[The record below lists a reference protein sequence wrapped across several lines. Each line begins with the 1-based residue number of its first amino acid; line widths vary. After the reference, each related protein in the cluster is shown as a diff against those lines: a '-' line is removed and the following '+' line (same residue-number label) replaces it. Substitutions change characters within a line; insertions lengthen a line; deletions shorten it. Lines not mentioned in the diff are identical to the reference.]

1 MGEFLF
7 DHEYPIVINTE
18 ARIMTTNTVTSSTNG
33 IITLTLGVL
42 AAGLVF
48 MVLTG
53 RDVPIVG
60 NGAGALLALGI
71 IGIAM
76 CTLSG
81 IGTVQGT
88 LGWTHP
94 LTIIGSI
101 LGVAALLVVAL
112 PLFGVHLPLIA
123 DTRSAVLA
131 LAVIM
136 LVKVG
141 LMGVERFIV

>member
-1 MGEFLF
+1 
-7 DHEYPIVINTE
+7 
-18 ARIMTTNTVTSSTNG
+18 MTTNTMTSSTNG
-33 IITLTLGVL
+33 IITLVLGAL

-48 MVLTG
+48 MILTG

-60 NGAGALLALGI
+60 SGAGALLALGL

-76 CTLSG
+76 CSLGG
-81 IGTVQGT
+81 IGPTQSA
-88 LGWTHP
+88 LGWAHP
-94 LTIIGSI
+94 LTIAGSI
-101 LGVAALLVVAL
+101 LGVLALLVVVL
-112 PLFGVHLPLIA
+112 PLLGVQLPLIA

-141 LMGVERFIV
+141 LMDVERFIA

>member
-1 MGEFLF
+1 MAT
-7 DHEYPIVINTE
+7 D
-18 ARIMTTNTVTSSTNG
+18 AATSSTNG

-48 MVLTG
+48 MVVTG
-53 RDVPIVG
+53 RDVPIIG
-60 NGAGALLALGI
+60 NGAGALVALGI

-76 CTLSG
+76 CTMSG
-81 IGTVQGT
+81 IGSVQGS

-101 LGVAALLVVAL
+101 LGVAALLVIVL
-112 PLFGVHLPLIA
+112 PLLSVRVPFIA

-131 LAVIM
+131 LAIIM
-136 LVKVG
+136 LIKVG
-141 LMGVERFIV
+141 LMGVARVIA

>member
-1 MGEFLF
+1 MGEFLWVR
-7 DHEYPIVINTE
+7 EYDMAINTE
-18 ARIMTTNTVTSSTNG
+18 ARTMTTNTVTSPANG
-33 IITLTLGVL
+33 IVTLVLGVL

-48 MVLTG
+48 LILTG

-60 NGAGALLALGI
+60 SGAGALLALGV

-81 IGTVQGT
+81 IGSVQST
-88 LGWTHP
+88 LNWTHP

-101 LGVAALLVVAL
+101 LGVAAVLVVVL
-112 PLFGVHLPLIA
+112 PLLGVQLPLIA

-131 LAVIM
+131 LAAIM

-141 LMGVERFIV
+141 LMGVARFIA

>member
-1 MGEFLF
+1 M
-7 DHEYPIVINTE
+7 
-18 ARIMTTNTVTSSTNG
+18 ATNTSESPATG
-33 IITLTLGVL
+33 IITLVLGLL

-48 MVLTG
+48 LILTG

-60 NGAGALLALGI
+60 NGAGALLTLGI
-71 IGIAM
+71 IGMAM

-81 IGTVQGT
+81 IGTAQAT

-101 LGVAALLVVAL
+101 LGVLALLVVAL
-112 PLFGVHLPLIA
+112 PLLGVHLPLIP
-123 DTRSAVLA
+123 DTRSAMLA

-141 LMGVERFIV
+141 LMGVARFVA

>member
-1 MGEFLF
+1 M
-7 DHEYPIVINTE
+7 
-18 ARIMTTNTVTSSTNG
+18 ATNAATSSTNG
-33 IITLTLGVL
+33 LITLVLGVL

-48 MVLTG
+48 LILTG

-60 NGAGALLALGI
+60 NGAGALLTLGI

-81 IGTVQGT
+81 ISSVQST

-101 LGVAALLVVAL
+101 LGVAALLVVVL
-112 PLFGVHLPLIA
+112 PLLGVHFPLVP

-131 LAVIM
+131 LAIIM
-136 LVKVG
+136 LIKVG
-141 LMGVERFIV
+141 LMGVTRFIA

>member
-1 MGEFLF
+1 
-7 DHEYPIVINTE
+7 
-18 ARIMTTNTVTSSTNG
+18 MTTNTVTSSTNG
-33 IITLTLGVL
+33 LITLVLGLL

-71 IGIAM
+71 IGISM
-76 CTLSG
+76 CTMSG
-81 IGTVQGT
+81 IGSVQGT

-112 PLFGVHLPLIA
+112 PLLGVHLPLIP

-136 LVKVG
+136 LIKVS
-141 LMGVERFIV
+141 LMGVERFVA

>member
-1 MGEFLF
+1 M
-7 DHEYPIVINTE
+7 
-18 ARIMTTNTVTSSTNG
+18 ATNTVTSSTNG
-33 IITLTLGVL
+33 IITLALGVL
-42 AAGLVF
+42 AAGLVL

-60 NGAGALLALGI
+60 NGAGALLALGL
-71 IGIAM
+71 IGLAM

-81 IGTVQGT
+81 IGTAQST

-101 LGVAALLVVAL
+101 LGVAALLVVVL
-112 PLFGVHLPLIA
+112 PLLGVHLPMMA

-131 LAVIM
+131 LAIIM

-141 LMGVERFIV
+141 LMGVARFVA